1 MRRNTWLALAW
12 ASSVAVLLTVVT
24 SAPAGANNGDP
35 LIVGTNNYESTNTA
49 LYDSASSGIVLLASG
64 ANTGLDGIGAV
75 YGVTG
80 GSSTGTGVQGTGT
93 TNGVD
98 GTSSGGN
105 GVYGHVNNQATSG
118 VYGQNANTSGGY
130 GVAGRSSAGPLGAQV
145 GAGVL
150 GENTSTGV
158 GVWGHAV
165 NGTGVYAD
173 SPSGYALQVNGKATF
188 SRSGVVSVA
197 GTSTAPKNSVRV
209 TLPVT
214 SRSMMIATLQKF
226 VSGVFVVAA
235 VPNVTGGYF
244 TIYLNKSVTTTVGPI
259 AWQVIEK
266 P

>member
-1 MRRNTWLALAW
+1 
-12 ASSVAVLLTVVT
+12 
-24 SAPAGANNGDP
+24 
-35 LIVGTNNYESTNTA
+35 
-49 LYDSASSGIVLLASG
+49 
-64 ANTGLDGIGAV
+64 
-75 YGVTG
+75 
-80 GSSTGTGVQGTGT
+80 
-93 TNGVD
+93 
-98 GTSSGGN
+98 
-105 GVYGHVNNQATSG
+105 
-118 VYGQNANTSGGY
+118 
-130 GVAGRSSAGPLGAQV
+130 
-145 GAGVL
+145 
-150 GENTSTGV
+150 
-158 GVWGHAV
+158 
-165 NGTGVYAD
+165 
-173 SPSGYALQVNGKATF
+173 VNGKATF